1 MDQTSLVAG
10 PKAISRTGG
19 QCYGHDSYRDHE
31 KILLIQGFQSNYQ
44 VAIFS
49 VSHSCTPVTASSPI
63 PVHEPP
69 AQVGKTRQN
78 HYYYI

>member
-10 PKAISRTGG
+10 PKVISRTGG
-19 QCYGHDSYRDHE
+19 QCFGHDSYRDHE

-69 AQVGKTRQN
+69 AQVGETRQN